1 MDQPQIITSAPVKPS
16 KKKIIAASIV
26 GILIGIWIVFSVLVE
41 LEAFPQKETFILKV
55 MSSDYFPSK
64 LEVSFSRRPNS
75 AFARSH
81 VAGWAVDKLP
91 LALHLTDF
99 YSYDMYIFS

>member
-41 LEAFPQKETFILKV
+41 LEAFPQKETLF
-55 MSSDYFPSK
+55 
-64 LEVSFSRRPNS
+64 
-75 AFARSH
+75 
-81 VAGWAVDKLP
+81 
-91 LALHLTDF
+91 
-99 YSYDMYIFS
+99 